1 VEVSGSGKYASFLQ
15 YGNKYDQKCFRA
27 QATGW
32 ISLTLLLFHFY
43 DKTVVASPAYD
54 YLFLLIKSFV
64 LF

>member
-1 VEVSGSGKYASFLQ
+1 MLAYYYIATITS
-15 YGNKYDQKCFRA
+15 YDHKSFRA

-32 ISLTLLLFHFY
+32 ISLTLLWFHFY